1 MYDMGIVVVKPIMYL
16 PPLFLTNFLFFFSG
30 IPILFIIFFANK
42 QYLIERESSHDY
54 SQQSISPFQHFALK
68 LFAKTQC
75 QGNSIILFLS
85 GFLCIVPE
93 SRFYSIINS
102 KKKASF
108 EMWYHK
114 KLLQSISSIWI
125 KLIL

>member
-1 MYDMGIVVVKPIMYL
+1 MGIVVVKPIMYL

-102 KKKASF
+102 KKKLLLKYDTKKSF
-108 EMWYHK
+108 LN
-114 KLLQSISSIWI
+114 LLLSVPF
-125 KLIL
+125 